1 MDLMPGGAFACPAYA
16 IPEVGLAQR
25 HPTNPLQ
32 RLSLSLD
39 HRQRDHID
47 DASPA
52 PESEFIQ
59 FHAWI

>member
-1 MDLMPGGAFACPAYA
+1 MPGGASACPAYA

-39 HRQRDHID
+39 HRQRDHSA

-52 PESEFIQ
+52 SESESIQ
-59 FHAWI
+59 FHEWI